1 MNPMQAIQAYSQIQN
16 GVSPTGIGGGVGG
29 AGPVGGSEFSQMLQS
44 VVGDMTQQSRAAETQ
59 MAAAVQGQGS
69 LIDVVTAISSAEA
82 SLETVM
88 AVRDQVIQ
96 AYQEIMRMPI

>member
-1 MNPMQAIQAYSQIQN
+1 MAAALAAIQAYTAAQTQAASLTSGAAAAQEA
-16 GVSPTGIGGGVGG
+16 GG
-29 AGPVGGSEFSQMLQS
+29 AGFGQMLSQVLS
-44 VVGDMTQQSRAAETQ
+44 DAMSSTKAAETQ
-59 MAAAVQGQGS
+59 MANHVAGKAE

-96 AYQEIMRMPI
+96 AYQEILRMPI